1 MAALMGTFRVWAP
14 KGFVKGLRKVTFL
27 RWSGGLLCGVGG
39 RWAEGAPCAVLVQCV
54 LTCGCQVL
62 TPGHSV
68 SPVTLLVAV
77 WSGGVEA
84 GKGSLFDVCWG
95 PCLTFQEDRR

>member
-84 GKGSLFDVCWG
+84 GWSQG
-95 PCLTFQEDRR
+95 PGVKEQMAENPS